1 VLNRWISRVPPE
13 LREVQ
18 QLVNQ
23 IKRIANEKQNQRFT
37 QPPVQ
42 CT

>member
-1 VLNRWISRVPPE
+1 

-23 IKRIANEKQNQRFT
+23 IKRITNEKQNQRFT
-37 QPPVQ
+37 QPPILRS
-42 CT
+42 

>member
-23 IKRIANEKQNQRFT
+23 IKRITNEKQNQRFT
-37 QPPVQ
+37 QPPIFRS
-42 CT
+42 